1 MVTFTLPDPLRAW
14 VRSNPKLGYRLLFAT
29 TARALQDLA
38 GNPKRLGAALGLLAI
53 LHTWTRTLIFHPH
66 IHYLVPGGGL
76 SPDQRQ
82 WLSKGRKFFLAKG
95 PLADHFRTLFKR
107 ALAKAAPH
115 VLNLVPSIV
124 WKQRWVV
131 KVISV
136 GSGHDALA
144 YLSRYV
150 FKTATG
156 NRRLLELADGRLR
169 WPYRHSRTKRWDH
182 INLTPQELIRRFLQH
197 VLPAHFH
204 RVRLLGWLHPSGR
217 TKLNRVRALLHQ
229 SPHLTPAE
237 RAAWQLPE
245 ETLTPVDELETSP
258 PPILTP
264 LCPECR
270 QPMTLVARWNAGQI
284 VPLLPTKPP

>member
-1 MVTFTLPDPLRAW
+1 
-14 VRSNPKLGYRLLFAT
+14 
-29 TARALQDLA
+29 
-38 GNPKRLGAALGLLAI
+38 LGAELGLLAI
-53 LHTWTRTLIFHPH
+53 LHTWSRTLIFHPH

-76 SPDQRQ
+76 SLDQRQ
-82 WLSKGRKFFLAKG
+82 WLSKGRKFFLPKG

-107 ALAKAAPH
+107 ALTQEAPE
-115 VLNLVPSIV
+115 VLGQLPAIV
-124 WKQRWVV
+124 WKQRWVA
-131 KVISV
+131 KVNSV
-136 GSGHDALA
+136 GSGQNALA

-169 WPYRHSRTKRWDH
+169 WPYRQSGARQWQHLD
-182 INLTPQELIRRFLQH
+182 LEPEELIRRFLQH

-217 TKLNRVRALLHQ
+217 KKLNRVRALLHQ

-237 RAAWQLPE
+237 QDAWHPE
-245 ETLTPVDELETSP
+245 KVLTPAHELETSP

-264 LCPECR
+264 LCPQCR
-270 QPMTLVARWNAGQI
+270 QPMQLVARWNAGQI
-284 VPLLPTKPP
+284 VPLPPLRGPP